1 MALTSQAHTLPRGG
15 GKGLALDS
23 GFPSCAP
30 LARTKRRNNRE
41 GPLAREKE
49 GKGGLGEGEGGTHEG
64 GSRLKPPPLI
74 IVLRPLFLIG

>member
-1 MALTSQAHTLPRGG
+1 
-15 GKGLALDS
+15 LALGS

-49 GKGGLGEGEGGTHEG
+49 GKGGLGEGEGVHTREEAD
-64 GSRLKPPPLI
+64 GSPL
-74 IVLRPLFLIG
+74 L